1 MTEVLVVD
9 DHPLVHEILP
19 QAVKKA
25 FGDVR
30 VQCAA
35 NLDEAFECAALDK
48 KLQFVLLDLALPG
61 CTGIDALL
69 RFHEKYPDTKMVVFS
84 ATEDPESIQAA
95 FRAGAVGYIPKTS
108 RPDLMVAALKVVAAG
123 GKYVPS
129 EILASFAKANS
140 GPQMTER
147 QVEVLRLMLRGLS
160 NREIAER
167 LDIAE
172 GTVKQHA
179 TDIYQALAVNSRAE
193 AIAAARRR
201 GLSPHS

>member
-1 MTEVLVVD
+1 MIEILVVD
-9 DHPLVHEILP
+9 DHPMIHEIAP
-19 QAVKKA
+19 QVVKKV
-25 FGDVR
+25 FGDVE
-30 VQCAA
+30 VYSASD
-35 NLDEAFECAALDK
+35 LDTGLECAGLCQALR
-48 KLQFVLLDLALPG
+48 LVLLDLTLPG
-61 CTGIDALL
+61 CSGIDALL
-69 RFHEKYPDTKMVVFS
+69 KFREKYPDKKVVVFS

-129 EILASFAKANS
+129 EILAGLAESSADA
-140 GPQMTER
+140 QMTER
-147 QVEVLRLMLRGLS
+147 QLQVLRLMLRGLS
-160 NREIAER
+160 NRQIAER

-179 TDIYQALAVNSRAE
+179 SDIYQALAVNSRAE

-201 GLSPHS
+201 GLAPNS